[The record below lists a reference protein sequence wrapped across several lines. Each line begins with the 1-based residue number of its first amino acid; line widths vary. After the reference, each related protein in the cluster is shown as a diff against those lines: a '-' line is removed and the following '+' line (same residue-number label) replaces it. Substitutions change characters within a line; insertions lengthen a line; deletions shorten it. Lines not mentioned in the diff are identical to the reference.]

1 MTNIHPTAVVSSD
14 AQLGVNVSIGPFSL
28 IEAGATLHD
37 DCQIA
42 SHVVIKSG
50 TSLGVNCQVSE
61 GAVIGGRPQHMQ
73 AGNEVGRVEIG
84 DHNVIRE
91 YVTIHRALKPAD
103 VTHVGHRN
111 LFMANSHVGHDCD
124 LGDDIIVA
132 NNVMI
137 AGHVVVDDRV
147 YLGGAAGIHQFC
159 RIGQYAMVGGQSH
172 VSQDVPP
179 FVMLDGV
186 TTKIVGLNR
195 VGLRRSGFSA
205 TDLADLKAAYRILY
219 REGLTWQEVLARLA
233 QDFPAGP
240 AAEFHEFLVHSKRGV
255 VQERRTPRAAT
266 VRFPVADQQDTAAQ
280 ATTARDAAT
289 QESAWQETR
298 KAG

>member
-1 MTNIHPTAVVSSD
+1 V
-14 AQLGVNVSIGPFSL
+14 
-28 IEAGATLHD
+28 EAGVTLED
-37 DCQIA
+37 DCQIS

-50 TSLGVNCQVSE
+50 TSLGINCQVSE
-61 GAVIGGRPQHMQ
+61 GAVLGGRPQHMQ

-91 YVTIHRALKPAD
+91 YVTIHRALEPVD
-103 VTHVGHRN
+103 VTHVGDRN

-132 NNVMI
+132 NNVML
-137 AGHVVVDDRV
+137 AGHVVVDDHV

-179 FVMLDGV
+179 FVMLDGIS
-186 TTKIVGLNR
+186 TKIVGLNR
-195 VGLRRSGFSA
+195 VGLRRSGFSRA
-205 TDLADLKAAYRILY
+205 DLADLKVAYRIVY
-219 REGLTWQEVLARLA
+219 RDGLTWNETLDRLA
-233 QDFPAGP
+233 GEFTSGP
-240 AAEFHEFLVHSKRGV
+240 AAEFHEFLVNSERGV

-266 VRFPVADQQDTAAQ
+266 VRFPTADGQRVADQP
-280 ATTARDAAT
+280 
-289 QESAWQETR
+289 SAVQPTIDQETR